1 MRKLLLLLPVLFC
14 SGCGALVALPLI
26 DKMAEFA
33 ERMEK
38 LESEKRKELR
48 AKEYAI
54 EGEIGKTE
62 MVEKEVEEESRSYES
77 HNGKQEVITKKNM
90 VTKKV
95 FTIFFADGREK
106 VFGVPDKPLLAGRY
120 YVIKYNGM
128 NEIVDI
134 EEVTK

>member
-1 MRKLLLLLPVLFC
+1 MRKFLLLLPILFC
-14 SGCGALVALPLI
+14 SGCGALMIPVMM

-38 LESEKRKELR
+38 IESEKRKELR
-48 AKEYAI
+48 AHEYAI

-77 HNGKQEVITKKNM
+77 HNGKEEVVTKKKM

-106 VFGVPDKPLLAGRY
+106 VFGVPDKPLLAGHY

-128 NEIVDI
+128 NEIADI